1 MAPAIRAGDQE
12 NVSRL
17 SSQPEVSFIIVTY
30 NNAGTIV
37 ACLSSI
43 AANTTMEYEIVVVD
57 NSPDNETALAVERF
71 DQSQAEPATTLIKN
85 SENIGFGRACNVGA
99 RRAHGKFLFFL
110 NPDTRLQNDASAL
123 LADCFRRYPAAKA
136 AGPAICDTAGR
147 IARTCRN
154 FPTLARI
161 ILDATGLDRVLG
173 AYKLTRLQHQRAR
186 KVEQIMGA
194 AMLVRGVD
202 YDGLGGMD
210 ERFFMYFEEV
220 DLCKRLTQA
229 GGERWFWPEA
239 RVQHLAG
246 VSAEAEPVRARMI
259 YVLRESRRKYF
270 EKHCGTAGARW
281 LELINR
287 LEGLQNSAILR
298 MLWMIRRR
306 RADREKARGFW
317 AVATGLAP
325 RS

>member
-1 MAPAIRAGDQE
+1 VRQ
-12 NVSRL
+12 SL
-17 SSQPEVSFIIVTY
+17 SQPEVSFIIVTY

-43 AANTTMEYEIVVVD
+43 AANTTMEHEILVVD
-57 NSPDNETALAVERF
+57 NSPGNETTQAVDCFIRSRAKLAVTVIKA
-71 DQSQAEPATTLIKN
+71 AENL
-85 SENIGFGRACNVGA
+85 GFGRACNVGA
-99 RRAHGKFLFFL
+99 GRASGKFLFLL
-110 NPDTRLQNDASAL
+110 NPDTLLGNDASAL
-123 LADCFRRYPAAKA
+123 LADCFRRYPGAKA

-147 IARTCRN
+147 IARTCRRL
-154 FPTLARI
+154 PTLSRVV
-161 ILDATGLDRVLG
+161 LDATGLDRLFG
-173 AYKLTRLQHQRAR
+173 AYKLTRFQHQKAR

-194 AMLVRGVD
+194 AMLIRRAD
-202 YDGLGGMD
+202 YNYLGGMD

-229 GGERWFWPEA
+229 GGEIWFWPEA

-270 EKHCGTAGARW
+270 EKHYGAASARW

-287 LEGLQNSAILR
+287 FEGVQKSTILWT
-298 MLWMIRRR
+298 LWLIRRR

-317 AVATGLAP
+317 SVAIGLAP
-325 RS
+325 RF